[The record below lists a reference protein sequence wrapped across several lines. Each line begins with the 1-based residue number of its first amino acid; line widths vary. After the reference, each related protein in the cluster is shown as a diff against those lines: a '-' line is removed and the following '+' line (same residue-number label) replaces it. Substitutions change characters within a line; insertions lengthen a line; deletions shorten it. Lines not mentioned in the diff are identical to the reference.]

1 MSRFEVLKLCPDSRG
16 FKSIFI
22 PNILCCRQRKDSD
35 LNEPQSSSQSAVTH
49 PSARARS
56 LYSTYSDWEAANKM
70 KTEGLTSTAMV
81 PCGDFIH
88 LESLFGRDKDTSFFD
103 ILAPPIFL
111 LIYFEPQFWN
121 YNQRDHG
128 GYGREMKPAD
138 FDEIMAKTMITGPMD
153 IHDDVNFTPNFWQYA
168 VIGHRNRNLK
178 YTYSDK
184 LQPVRDIEVHKALC
198 RNVPK
203 GKLSD
208 EKYAEGQKSNP
219 KFEETLDMIYRV
231 VTTNQARL
239 RVNSLKEHVEQDG
252 ASQLLNCLPSGWVT
266 HHHWPAVDLKD
277 ELKYIRYRDDHYT
290 GLGYTW

>member
-1 MSRFEVLKLCPDSRG
+1 MFRCACVMLPYILLG
-16 FKSIFI
+16 FQSIISEAYHI
-22 PNILCCRQRKDSD
+22 PVVRRKDSD
-35 LNEPQSSSQSAVTH
+35 LNEPTVIKPVKPVTH
-49 PSARARS
+49 PSAKGKIT
-56 LYSTYSDWEAANKM
+56 LFHGTSDWEAANKM
-70 KTEGLTSTAMV
+70 KTEGFDLDRYGA
-81 PCGDFIH
+81 PAGDFHSSGAKAGYLTDSIY
-88 LESLFGRDKDTSFFD
+88 SAAQFVCYPPNYDKLFINTKRVYVVEFIWEGDKDT
-103 ILAPPIFL
+103 PIHEFSNDL
-111 LIYFEPQFWN
+111 KWKQFWN

-219 KFEETLDMIYRV
+219 KFEETL
-231 VTTNQARL
+231 VTIQ
-239 RVNSLKEHVEQDG
+239 K
-252 ASQLLNCLPSGWVT
+252 
-266 HHHWPAVDLKD
+266 
-277 ELKYIRYRDDHYT
+277 I
-290 GLGYTW
+290 